1 MSPARPHEG
10 ARTAA
15 EGCRIR
21 RAAPL
26 LLGALLGLAPAL
38 PARADAIWQAVS
50 NRTLDRQRGGFD
62 VGGGLLVSFGITRA
76 VYVNGDLV
84 TQTSLNFGRVADLTP
99 AQATQLARQMTA
111 LNLVQVGS
119 GNSVAPDVLANGTGT
134 IIQNTLNNQHIVN
147 QTVIDARSNAMGM
160 IKNLNIQNTLSDALN
175 RSAAGR

>member
-1 MSPARPHEG
+1 MRQ
-10 ARTAA
+10 
-15 EGCRIR
+15 
-21 RAAPL
+21 AAPL

-62 VGGGLLVSFGITRA
+62 VGSGLLVSFGITRA
-76 VYVNGDLV
+76 VYINGDLV
-84 TQTSLNFGRVADLTP
+84 TQTSLNFGRVADITP

-111 LNLVQVGS
+111 LNLVQVGP
-119 GNSVAPDVLANGTGT
+119 GNSVAPNALANGAGT

-160 IKNLNIQNTLSDALN
+160 IKNLNVQTTLSDALN